1 MRRTLT
7 VVLGVMTVALLLM
20 LRLRNP
26 SAESHVEGVAY
37 AMQCRGCAARS
48 SLTTAEMNR
57 MIARG
62 EAASPPEEVR
72 RFKCGGC
79 GKLELVFDNTGY
91 ERMRDAPMDRP

>member
-7 VVLGVMTVALLLM
+7 VVLGAMIAALLLV
-20 LRLRNP
+20 LRHGDP
-26 SAESHVEGVAY
+26 SPERQVEGVAY
-37 AMQCRGCAARS
+37 AMQCRNCAARS

-57 MIARG
+57 MIAMG
-62 EAASPPEEVR
+62 EAESPPEEVR

-91 ERMRDAPMDRP
+91 ERMRDAPGGQP